1 MEIQS
6 EPGHGTCVTLRFP
19 ALEEESKADVPAIV
33 QDAVHTPGS
42 LKVLVV
48 DDDEL
53 IRASMQTILET
64 LGHASAM
71 ASGGVEAIGMLE
83 AGLEADV
90 VILDMNMPG
99 LDGAETLQR
108 IRSLRPTLPVLIA
121 TGLVDQATADLISL
135 FPGIH
140 VVPKPFK
147 MEVLQKQLERL
158 ERN

>member
-1 MEIQS
+1 
-6 EPGHGTCVTLRFP
+6 
-19 ALEEESKADVPAIV
+19 
-33 QDAVHTPGS
+33 
-42 LKVLVV
+42 
-48 DDDEL
+48 
-53 IRASMQTILET
+53 
-64 LGHASAM
+64 M
-71 ASGGVEAIGMLE
+71 ASGGVEALAMLK
-83 AGLEADV
+83 AGQEVDV

-121 TGLVDQATADLISL
+121 TGRVDQTTADLINL

-158 ERN
+158 DRN